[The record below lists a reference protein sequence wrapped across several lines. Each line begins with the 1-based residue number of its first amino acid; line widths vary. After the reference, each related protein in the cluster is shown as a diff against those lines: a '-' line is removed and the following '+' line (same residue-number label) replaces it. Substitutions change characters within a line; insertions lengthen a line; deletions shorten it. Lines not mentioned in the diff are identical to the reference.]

1 VAGRPDLRWM
11 NEWRTARH
19 WDRAGE
25 HMKSDVKV
33 WDLPTRIFHWSL
45 VVLVVFSWLTAD
57 DKGLLYV
64 LHTISGYLVF
74 LLILFRVAWGWLGN
88 DRARFGDFVRS
99 VPVVWTYVGS
109 LWRFRPARSLG
120 HNPLGGWMI
129 VVLLLFLLAITVT
142 GMVGAA
148 REPGALLNGLVDPTL
163 ARSVRHIH
171 ELLANILYFL
181 VGLHILG
188 VLTDWILTGDNLIR
202 AMINGRKP
210 VEEGTVAADAR
221 GGSLT
226 AAAVV
231 AAILAA
237 LGVFL
242 IANTSF

>member
-1 VAGRPDLRWM
+1 M
-11 NEWRTARH
+11 N
-19 WDRAGE
+19 
-25 HMKSDVKV
+25 SDVKV

-45 VVLVVFSWLTAD
+45 VVLVVSSWLTAE

-74 LLILFRVAWGWLGN
+74 LLILFRLAWGVLGN
-88 DRARFGDFVRS
+88 DRARFGDFVYAWPAVR
-99 VPVVWTYVGS
+99 TYLGG

-120 HNPLGGWMI
+120 HNPLGGWM
-129 VVLLLFLLAITVT
+129 VVLLLVMLLAITVT

-181 VGLHILG
+181 VALHILG
-188 VLTDWILTGDNLIR
+188 VLADWILTGDNLIR
-202 AMINGRKP
+202 AMATGRKP
-210 VEEGTVAADAR
+210 VEEGAVAADAR
-221 GGSLT
+221 GGSPAV
-226 AAAVV
+226 AAIV

-237 LGVFL
+237 LGAFL